1 MSGPDPRGEA
11 PALSVIVPTL
21 DRTESL
27 RACIRA
33 LEGQTGAGAIEILV
47 ERGERG
53 PAAARNAGAAV
64 ARAPLLAFTDDD
76 CEPDP
81 GWAAALLARHAEEP
95 GALLG
100 GRTENGLPGNRFS
113 SASQAITEAA
123 LAHHNGGPA
132 GPTFFPS
139 NNIAVPA
146 RDFAELGGFDESIGG
161 AGGEDR
167 DLCERWLE
175 SGRPL
180 AEAPGAL
187 VRHSHPLG
195 LRGFWRQH
203 AAYGAGARRHRAGR
217 AARTGNRSL
226 EPSLTSGVL
235 ASAARRA
242 IADRDPAR
250 LGLLGVWQA
259 ANLAGFLG
267 AGLRSRRG

>member
-1 MSGPDPRGEA
+1 MSGPDPREEA

-21 DRTESL
+21 DRPESL
-27 RACIRA
+27 RACLRA
-33 LEGQTGAGAIEILV
+33 LEGQTAATAIEILV

-53 PAAARNAGAAV
+53 PAAARNAGAAA

-76 CEPDP
+76 CAPDP

-100 GRTENGLPGNRFS
+100 GRTENGLPGDRFAA
-113 SASQAITEAA
+113 ASQAITEAA
-123 LAHHNGGPA
+123 LAHHNGGPG

-139 NNIAVPA
+139 NNLAVPA
-146 RDFAELGGFDESIGG
+146 RDFAEIGGFDESIGR

-167 DLCERWLE
+167 DFCERWLE

-180 AEAPGAL
+180 AEAPAAL

-195 LRGFWRQH
+195 PGGFWRQH
-203 AAYGAGARRHRAGR
+203 AAYGAGAYRHRTAR
-217 AARTGNRSL
+217 AARTGNRRI
-226 EPSLTSGVL
+226 EPSLTSGV
-235 ASAARRA
+235 AATAARRA
-242 IADRDPAR
+242 LADRDLAR

-259 ANLAGFLG
+259 ANLRGYLG
-267 AGLRSRRG
+267 AALSSRRG